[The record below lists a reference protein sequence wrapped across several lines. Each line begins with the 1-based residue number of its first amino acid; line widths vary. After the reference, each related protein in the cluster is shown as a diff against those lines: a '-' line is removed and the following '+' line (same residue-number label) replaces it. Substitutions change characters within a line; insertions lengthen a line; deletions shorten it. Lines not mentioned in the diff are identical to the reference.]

1 MSPENF
7 PLPDEPLRFPEVF
20 PDAEESDPN
29 LTRDGLS
36 GDAIFEVGLDMKLEL
51 VFEEILRF
59 VFS

>member
-1 MSPENF
+1 MK
-7 PLPDEPLRFPEVF
+7 LTLRFPEVF